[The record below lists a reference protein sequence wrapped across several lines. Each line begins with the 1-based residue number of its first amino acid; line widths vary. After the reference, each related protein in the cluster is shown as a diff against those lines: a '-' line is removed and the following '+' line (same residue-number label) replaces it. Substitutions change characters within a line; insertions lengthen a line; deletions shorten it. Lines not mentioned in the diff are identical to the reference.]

1 MLEELV
7 GKYEEHRDKK
17 HVNDLKLQRV
27 YDIRVCYAQSKHFG
41 YDEFD
46 GASRRGLGVDGKWR
60 TLRRRWRTGR

>member
-27 YDIRVCYAQSKHFG
+27 YDIRGLLCAEQTFG

>member
-27 YDIRVCYAQSKHFG
+27 YDIR
-41 YDEFD
+41 
-46 GASRRGLGVDGKWR
+46 GL
-60 TLRRRWRTGR
+60 LRAEANIWI